1 MGINLGNRAMRSE
14 QARRADAA
22 IHREAKI
29 ASDKHAEHQHRMSI
43 MQTPDRAG
51 SGVGRKALGTP
62 ESIPESERG
71 GESIGSM
78 KSWMRGGPLNSS
90 VGAPLGGG
98 GDARSDVPE
107 PTDSGPDPTDKRT
120 KDDPMQNL
128 VSREHLEDAKF

>member
-1 MGINLGNRAMRSE
+1 MGNRAMRSE

-22 IHREAKI
+22 IHKVN
-29 ASDKHAEHQHRMSI
+29 ASARRRMTI
-43 MQTPDRAG
+43 MQTRGRAG

-62 ESIPESERG
+62 ENIPESERG
-71 GESIGSM
+71 GESIGST

-107 PTDSGPDPTDKRT
+107 PTDSGPDPTAKRT
-120 KDDPMQNL
+120 EDDPMQNL
-128 VSREHLEDAKF
+128 VSREHLEDVKF

>member
-1 MGINLGNRAMRSE
+1 MAKYTRIGMGINLGNRAMRSE

-22 IHREAKI
+22 IHTKI
-29 ASDKHAEHQHRMSI
+29 ASDKHAEHQHRMS
-43 MQTPDRAG
+43 
-51 SGVGRKALGTP
+51 SVSRKAFGTP
-62 ESIPESERG
+62 ESMPESERG
-71 GESIGSM
+71 GESIRSM

-120 KDDPMQNL
+120 EDDPMQNL